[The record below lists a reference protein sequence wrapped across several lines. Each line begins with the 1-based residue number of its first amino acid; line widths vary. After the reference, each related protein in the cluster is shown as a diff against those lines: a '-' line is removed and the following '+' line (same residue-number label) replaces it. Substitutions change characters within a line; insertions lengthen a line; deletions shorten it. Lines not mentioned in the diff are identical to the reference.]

1 MRTGADPRRAFRV
14 SDMPEKHKDLF
25 AAEIDRLARGE
36 GYDDE
41 P

>member
-1 MRTGADPRRAFRV
+1 MRTGRDPRRAYRV
-14 SDMPEKHKDLF
+14 SDMPDEHKDIF